1 MATRRSTAENADREL
16 VITSILDAPRSLVF
30 KAWTE
35 PAHLERWQGAPQGF
49 TVTTHESDIRP
60 GGAFRVC
67 MRSPEGVDY
76 WLQGM
81 YREIEEPER
90 LVFTHA
96 WLDTD
101 GKPDNE
107 TLVTFTFA
115 ECGAKTELT
124 LHQTGFKSI
133 ESRDGHEAGWTS
145 TFDRLADYL
154 AAEHARRSDH
164 AWR

>member
-1 MATRRSTAENADREL
+1 MATRKSTAENADREL

-30 KAWTE
+30 KAWTA
-35 PAHLERWQGAPQGF
+35 PAHLERWQAAPQGF
-49 TVTTHESDIRP
+49 TVTTHKADIRP

-96 WLDTD
+96 WLDTE
-101 GKPDNE
+101 GKPGKE
-107 TLVTFTFA
+107 TLVTITFT
-115 ECGAKTELT
+115 ERGAKTELT

-133 ESRDGHEAGWTS
+133 ESCDGHKEGWTS